1 MTSGHEI
8 IVGCIDMKKG
18 SGRGGKMESMGK
30 KEKRQGIDLVSSV
43 VKTLLV
49 SYGITAGFL
58 LLFSVLLY
66 KFRISEEM
74 VTGGIVGI
82 YILSNFAGGFLLG
95 KRMKTRKFLW
105 GILSGFL
112 YFLLMVLISFCVYH
126 EKSGSLWNMA
136 VTMILCTG
144 SGMLGGMLS

>member
-1 MTSGHEI
+1 
-8 IVGCIDMKKG
+8 
-18 SGRGGKMESMGK
+18 MESMGK

-112 YFLLMVLISFCVYH
+112 YFLLMVLITFCVYH
-126 EKSGSLWNMA
+126 
-136 VTMILCTG
+136 
-144 SGMLGGMLS
+144 

>member
-1 MTSGHEI
+1 
-8 IVGCIDMKKG
+8 
-18 SGRGGKMESMGK
+18 MESMGK

-58 LLFSVLLY
+58 LLFSVMLY

>member
-1 MTSGHEI
+1 
-8 IVGCIDMKKG
+8 
-18 SGRGGKMESMGK
+18 MESMGK
-30 KEKRQGIDLVSSV
+30 KEKRQRIDLVSSV

>member
-1 MTSGHEI
+1 
-8 IVGCIDMKKG
+8 
-18 SGRGGKMESMGK
+18 MESMGK

-82 YILSNFAGGFLLG
+82 YILSNLAGGFLLG

-126 EKSGSLWNMA
+126 EKSPSCWGYARASL
-136 VTMILCTG
+136 
-144 SGMLGGMLS
+144 